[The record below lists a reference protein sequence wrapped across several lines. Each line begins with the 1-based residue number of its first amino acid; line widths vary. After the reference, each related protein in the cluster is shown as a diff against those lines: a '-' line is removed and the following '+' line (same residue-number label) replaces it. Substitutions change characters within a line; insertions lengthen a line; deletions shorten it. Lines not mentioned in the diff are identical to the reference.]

1 MGVRSEKQT
10 GASGGSRS
18 HSQGPGF
25 SSFLAPLGI
34 VNLADG
40 CLVYI
45 SKKKKKLLFTIW
57 ERAGVEKGRPF
68 SSGER

>member
-45 SKKKKKLLFTIW
+45 SKKKKVIYDLG
-57 ERAGVEKGRPF
+57 AGR
-68 SSGER
+68 SGKRETF

>member
-45 SKKKKKLLFTIW
+45 SKKKKKKVIIYDLG
-57 ERAGVEKGRPF
+57 AGR
-68 SSGER
+68 SGKRETF